1 MTKSEAGNGSPNP
14 SSAGVRSAPVQLATL
29 ASYQIPEISC

>member
-14 SSAGVRSAPVQLATL
+14 SSAGRQVGPIQLATL

>member
-1 MTKSEAGNGSPNP
+1 MDAHRTSLAR
-14 SSAGVRSAPVQLATL
+14 GVRSVPVQLATL